1 MHPITRYR
9 RAKGFTQ
16 TGLAEAM
23 SVSLNTVQRWERDRR
38 PRPRHFQALAELLGV
53 SALQLDEEIL
63 EWGSKQGEKE
73 AA

>member
-23 SVSLNTVQRWERDRR
+23 SVSLNTVQRWERGRR
-38 PRPRHFQALAELLGV
+38 PRPRHLQALAELLGV